1 MDSLTQIVLGAA
13 VGEAVLGRKVGNRA
27 MLWGGI
33 CGTLPDL
40 DVFANAVSDPM
51 SALAYHRAFTHSLP
65 FALLVAPLV
74 GLALHRFYG
83 GREGP
88 VKGWQVWPVL
98 MAVFYLMLTGGSL
111 LMPIEVYNIPT
122 ITLAITIAF
131 ASFFL
136 VIGGLRW
143 LRGFPD
149 KIQNVGWRGWSLLA
163 FGAIVTHP
171 LLDCFTAYGTQFFQP
186 LAKSRVAWNTISVA
200 DPIYTIPF
208 LLLLIWARTRVQGS
222 EWRARLNKLGLILS
236 SIYLALTIVNYFN
249 VDNVM
254 TTTLEQEGIVAEGQV
269 VSPTILNNI
278 LWSGTAKD
286 AKKDLYYFSQYSLF
300 DEERRF
306 QSFTE
311 IPGNHDWLAPYA
323 EDRDVRIIRWFT
335 KDYYGVLPGRK
346 EGALQVND
354 LRYGLIDT
362 DNPESRSS
370 YIFSWEVDT
379 TVHPVQVLKENAGPS
394 EEVDMRGMFSR
405 LWERIQGN

>member
-40 DVFANAVSDPM
+40 DVLSNAVSDPM

-65 FALLVAPLV
+65 FALLAAPLV

-88 VKGWQVWPVL
+88 VKGWLVWPAL
-98 MAVFYLMLTGGSL
+98 LTVFYLLLTGGSY
-111 LMPIEVYNIPT
+111 LMPIEVYNIPQ
-122 ITLAITIAF
+122 ITLAITAAF
-131 ASFFL
+131 ACFFL

-143 LRGFPD
+143 LRGFPTKMD
-149 KIQNVGWRGWSLLA
+149 NTGWRGWTMLA

-171 LLDCFTAYGTQFFQP
+171 LLDCFTAYGTQLLQP
-186 LAKSRVAWNTISVA
+186 FAKTRVAWNTISVA
-200 DPIYTIPF
+200 DPLYTIPF
-208 LLLLIWARTRVQGS
+208 LVLLVWARTRVQGS
-222 EWRARLNKLGLILS
+222 SWRAKLNKAGLVLS
-236 SIYLALTIVNYFN
+236 SVYLALTVVNYFN
-249 VDNVM
+249 VENVM
-254 TTTLEQEGIVAEGQV
+254 ESTLAQDGIVAEGQV
-269 VSPTILNNI
+269 VSPSILNNI

-286 AKKDLYYFSQYSLF
+286 ARKDLYYFSQYSLF

-306 QSFTE
+306 QPFTE
-311 IPGNHDWLAPYA
+311 IPGNHHLLAPYA

-335 KDYYGVLPGRK
+335 KEYYGVLPGRK
-346 EGALQVND
+346 AGGLQVND

-362 DNPESRSS
+362 DKPTARSS

-379 TVHPVQVLKENAGPS
+379 TVHPVRVRKENAGPS
-394 EEVDMRGMFSR
+394 EEVDMGGLFAR
-405 LWERIQGN
+405 LWERIKGV

>member
-65 FALLVAPLV
+65 FALLAAPLV

-88 VKGWQVWPVL
+88 VKGWVVWPAL
-98 MAVFYLMLTGGSL
+98 LIVFYLLLTGGSY
-111 LMPIEVYNIPT
+111 LMPIEVYNIPQ
-122 ITLAITIAF
+122 ITLAITVAF
-131 ASFFL
+131 ACFFL

-143 LRGFPD
+143 LRGFPA
-149 KIQNVGWRGWSLLA
+149 KIKNVGWKGWSLLA

-171 LLDCFTAYGTQFFQP
+171 LLDCFTAYGTQLLQP

-208 LLLLIWARTRVQGS
+208 LILLVWARTRVQGS
-222 EWRARLNKLGLILS
+222 DWRARLNKAGLILS
-236 SIYLALTIVNYFN
+236 SVYLALTVVNYFN
-249 VDNVM
+249 VENVM
-254 TTTLEQEGIVAEGQV
+254 ESTLEQDGIVAEGLV
-269 VSPTILNNI
+269 VSPSILNNV

-306 QSFTE
+306 EPF
-311 IPGNHDWLAPYA
+311 IKVPGNHDLLAPYA

-335 KDYYGVLPGRK
+335 KEYYGVLPGRK
-346 EGALQVND
+346 EGGLQVND
-354 LRYGLIDT
+354 LRYGLIDLEK
-362 DNPESRSS
+362 PEASSS
-370 YIFSWEVDT
+370 YIFSWQVDT
-379 TVHPVQVLKENAGPS
+379 TVHPVRVLQENAGPS
-394 EEVDMRGMFSR
+394 EDVNMGDLFSR
-405 LWERIQGN
+405 LWERIKGV